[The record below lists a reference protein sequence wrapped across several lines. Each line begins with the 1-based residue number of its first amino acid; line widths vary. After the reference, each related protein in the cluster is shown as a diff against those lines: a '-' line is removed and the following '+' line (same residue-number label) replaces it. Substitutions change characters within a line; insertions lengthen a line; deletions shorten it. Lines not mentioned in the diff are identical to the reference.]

1 MIKKIKA
8 IACLTL
14 VLLLLIPSLV
24 ACNKDGAPDGYK
36 LVACDG
42 DKYRLYVPTSWI
54 ANTDSGITSAYS
66 TVEENATVAV
76 YMIDGYKGVSI
87 ADYWAECEESYKA
100 SFTDFK
106 LEKIDEKSSLGGQ
119 KAIMVKFS
127 AKKIVTADDI
137 PENVG
142 GTKEETF
149 KYIQVIAS
157 FEGEIYTLV
166 FGASEKNYDK
176 YIGTVEG
183 SDDDG
188 DFVGIIPYFE
198 FSSDPYYPKDEK
210 KFSHKVEAPDGMKLV
225 STEERPYRFFV
236 PEEWYIDYRSA
247 LSAAYF
253 SEDDKSNVSLQGH
266 MLGIDNMSIED
277 YWKQNE
283 QKYINLYGENY
294 KLLETDNT
302 VKMGGNSSAKYI
314 FTVTSGKNT
323 YKVMQTVCVKGAM
336 AYVFTYTSTPEL
348 FDSHID
354 DVNKMLDAF
363 AIRQKVG
370 L

>member
-8 IACLTL
+8 IACFTL
-14 VLLLLIPSLV
+14 VLILLIPSLV

-36 LVACDG
+36 LVACEG

-54 ANTDSGITSAYS
+54 ENTNSGITSAYS
-66 TVEENATVAV
+66 TVDENATVAV
-76 YMIDGYKGVSI
+76 YLIDGYKGVSI
-87 ADYWAECEESYKA
+87 AEYWAECEESYKV
-100 SFTDFK
+100 SFTDYK

-137 PENVG
+137 PENVDG
-142 GTKEETF
+142 AKEEIF

-157 FEGEIYTLV
+157 FEGEIYTLI

-176 YIGTVEG
+176 YISTVEG

-210 KFSHKVEAPDGMKLV
+210 KFSNKVEAPEGMKLV

-236 PEEWYIDYRSA
+236 PESWQTDYRSA
-247 LSAAYF
+247 LSAAYY
-253 SEDDKSNVSLQGH
+253 SETDKSNVSLQGH
-266 MLGIDNMSIED
+266 MLGIDNMALED

-283 QKYINLYGENY
+283 QKYINLYGDNY
-294 KLLETDNT
+294 KLLSTEETLKMGEEKSVRYIYT
-302 VKMGGNSSAKYI
+302 VKSGN
-314 FTVTSGKNT
+314 NE
-323 YKVMQTVCVKGAM
+323 YKVMQAICIKGAM

-354 DVNKMLDAF
+354 DVNEMLDAF
-363 AIRQKVG
+363 EIRQKVS